1 MAWNAKA
8 HLQNSKTASLPS
20 QKSQSMPPLSRQWL
34 ASSPESLAVRNVLQH
49 NRSQGRTSA
58 VLQLD
63 RSCNLALDGMTLQH
77 ASPISNT
84 NMTSKLLTG
93 PMHMDS
99 MHCLPNIDAGAKNCH
114 VLPDHSTAHPSL
126 HGGRSSDDNPMVAHE
141 HAAHSQHAIVNICNA
156 HGGSDVL
163 DKPTQVTV
171 DRPAAPSQSDLGIEE
186 CPARPH
192 QGLSSDIARSL
203 LVAAKADDSEGSAEV
218 VDQEAAKRLVLHAEA
233 LLQAEQDLTYS
244 LIARKQLGD
253 KNSQKVGTC
262 YPLSTHYCWKVAH
275 EKSSRPQQGEYN
287 LRKSQELEYST
298 RCISSR
304 Q

>member
-8 HLQNSKTASLPS
+8 YLQNSKAASLPS

-34 ASSPESLAVRNVLQH
+34 ASGPESLAVRNALQH
-49 NRSQGRTSA
+49 NRSQGGTSA

-77 ASPISNT
+77 ASPVSN
-84 NMTSKLLTG
+84 NSMTSKLLTG

-99 MHCLPNIDAGAKNCH
+99 MHCLPNIDAGSKNCH
-114 VLPDHSTAHPSL
+114 VLPDHSDMHPSL
-126 HGGRSSDDNPMVAHE
+126 HGWRSSDDNRMVAHE
-141 HAAHSQHAIVNICNA
+141 HAAHSQHAIVNICDA

-163 DKPTQVTV
+163 DKSTQVTM
-171 DRPAAPSQSDLGIEE
+171 DRPAAPSQSDRGIEE

-192 QGLSSDIARSL
+192 QGLGSDIARNL

-218 VDQEAAKRLVLHAEA
+218 VDQEAAKRLILHAEA

-253 KNSQKVGTC
+253 ENLQKVGTC
-262 YPLSTHYCWKVAH
+262 YPLSTHYCWRVAH
-275 EKSSRPQQGEYN
+275 EMSSRPQPGEYN
-287 LRKSQELEYST
+287 LRKLRELEYLT
-298 RCISSR
+298 CCISSR